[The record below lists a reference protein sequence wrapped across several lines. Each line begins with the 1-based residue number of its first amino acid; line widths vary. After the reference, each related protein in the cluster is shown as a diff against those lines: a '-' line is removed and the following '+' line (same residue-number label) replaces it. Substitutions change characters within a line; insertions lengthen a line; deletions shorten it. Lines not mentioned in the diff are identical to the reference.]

1 MKRYQTANRLFLA
14 SAILFGAAVILQHA
28 SPWSGSEAVSIFY
41 FLAQSC
47 LIGCC
52 ADWIAVEALFRR
64 RFHLPYK
71 PLIPSN
77 QDAVIRKLSAVSDSL
92 IDKTGLLKGAL
103 GGSVM
108 ELADREFFHN
118 EKVREAAESFLARE
132 GARFLTGLVSE
143 NKEKAA
149 SLADGETGKVISLIA
164 GKAREEI
171 LARMS
176 REEWLQK
183 LLALVGEK
191 AKTAGAKE
199 ALAGAIKKAGEEQMQ
214 LQLAKEFVDT
224 LRSISAALL
233 AGFSIENAWK
243 EAEKEI
249 LALYGKRSYM
259 YQEVKEMNCSISL
272 NQPLELLLGDFS
284 TRSGNMD
291 IASFSEVFSFAKRSG
306 GNFVTIID
314 ATSRHMRVRH
324 ETEREIQVQ
333 IASRK
338 MEQKVMNVIPLFILL
353 YLKVTSM
360 DFLNVLYGN
369 VAGALF
375 MTVCLAAYGGAIVL
389 AEKIM
394 TIHM

>member
-1 MKRYQTANRLFLA
+1 MDYRVYHLSWKEVCRSIALAGLLTAVVAYLFYASWLGIVFFPVFIWFFMKRQKKA
-14 SAILFGAAVILQHA
+14 G
-28 SPWSGSEAVSIFY
+28 
-41 FLAQSC
+41 
-47 LIGCC
+47 
-52 ADWIAVEALFRR
+52 
-64 RFHLPYK
+64 
-71 PLIPSN
+71 
-77 QDAVIRKLSAVSDSL
+77 
-92 IDKTGLLKGAL
+92 
-103 GGSVM
+103 
-108 ELADREFFHN
+108 REQMQIQ
-118 EKVREAAESFLARE
+118 LARE
-132 GARFLTGLVSE
+132 F
-143 NKEKAA
+143 
-149 SLADGETGKVISLIA
+149 
-164 GKAREEI
+164 
-171 LARMS
+171 M
-176 REEWLQK
+176 
-183 LLALVGEK
+183 
-191 AKTAGAKE
+191 
-199 ALAGAIKKAGEEQMQ
+199 
-214 LQLAKEFVDT
+214 DT

-272 NQPLELLLGDFS
+272 NQPLEALLADFS
-284 TRSGNMD
+284 ARSGNMD
-291 IASFSEVFSFAKRSG
+291 IAGFSEVFSFAKRSG

-314 ATSRHMRVRH
+314 ATSRHMRVRY

-338 MEQKVMNVIPLFILL
+338 MEQKVMNVIPVFILA

-375 MTVCLAAYGGAIVL
+375 MTACLAAYGGAIVL

>member
-1 MKRYQTANRLFLA
+1 MQ
-14 SAILFGAAVILQHA
+14 IQ
-28 SPWSGSEAVSIFY
+28 
-41 FLAQSC
+41 
-47 LIGCC
+47 
-52 ADWIAVEALFRR
+52 
-64 RFHLPYK
+64 
-71 PLIPSN
+71 
-77 QDAVIRKLSAVSDSL
+77 
-92 IDKTGLLKGAL
+92 
-103 GGSVM
+103 
-108 ELADREFFHN
+108 
-118 EKVREAAESFLARE
+118 LARE
-132 GARFLTGLVSE
+132 F
-143 NKEKAA
+143 
-149 SLADGETGKVISLIA
+149 
-164 GKAREEI
+164 
-171 LARMS
+171 M
-176 REEWLQK
+176 
-183 LLALVGEK
+183 
-191 AKTAGAKE
+191 
-199 ALAGAIKKAGEEQMQ
+199 
-214 LQLAKEFVDT
+214 DT

-249 LALYGKRSYM
+249 LALYGKKSYM

-272 NQPLELLLGDFS
+272 NQPLEALLADFS
-284 TRSGNMD
+284 ARSGNMD
-291 IASFSEVFSFAKRSG
+291 IAGFSEVFSFAKRSG

-324 ETEREIQVQ
+324 ATEIQVQ

-338 MEQKVMNVIPLFILL
+338 MEQKVMNVIPVFILA

>member
-1 MKRYQTANRLFLA
+1 MDYRVYHLSRKEVCR
-14 SAILFGAAVILQHA
+14 
-28 SPWSGSEAVSIFY
+28 SI
-41 FLAQSC
+41 
-47 LIGCC
+47 
-52 ADWIAVEALFRR
+52 
-64 RFHLPYK
+64 
-71 PLIPSN
+71 
-77 QDAVIRKLSAVSDSL
+77 
-92 IDKTGLLKGAL
+92 
-103 GGSVM
+103 
-108 ELADREFFHN
+108 
-118 EKVREAAESFLARE
+118 
-132 GARFLTGLVSE
+132 
-143 NKEKAA
+143 
-149 SLADGETGKVISLIA
+149 
-164 GKAREEI
+164 
-171 LARMS
+171 
-176 REEWLQK
+176 
-183 LLALVGEK
+183 
-191 AKTAGAKE
+191 
-199 ALAGAIKKAGEEQMQ
+199 ALAGLLTVAIAYLFYASWLGIVFFPVFIWFFMKRQKKAGEEQMQ

-291 IASFSEVFSFAKRSG
+291 IA
-306 GNFVTIID
+306 
-314 ATSRHMRVRH
+314 TSRHMRVRH

>member
-1 MKRYQTANRLFLA
+1 M
-14 SAILFGAAVILQHA
+14 
-28 SPWSGSEAVSIFY
+28 
-41 FLAQSC
+41 
-47 LIGCC
+47 
-52 ADWIAVEALFRR
+52 
-64 RFHLPYK
+64 
-71 PLIPSN
+71 
-77 QDAVIRKLSAVSDSL
+77 
-92 IDKTGLLKGAL
+92 
-103 GGSVM
+103 
-108 ELADREFFHN
+108 
-118 EKVREAAESFLARE
+118 
-132 GARFLTGLVSE
+132 
-143 NKEKAA
+143 
-149 SLADGETGKVISLIA
+149 
-164 GKAREEI
+164 
-171 LARMS
+171 
-176 REEWLQK
+176 
-183 LLALVGEK
+183 
-191 AKTAGAKE
+191 
-199 ALAGAIKKAGEEQMQ
+199 
-214 LQLAKEFVDT
+214 DT

-249 LALYGKRSYM
+249 LALYGKKSYM

-272 NQPLELLLGDFS
+272 NQP
-284 TRSGNMD
+284 
-291 IASFSEVFSFAKRSG
+291 SFSEVFSFAKRSG